1 MSSPIIYAAIY
12 FIIVVFG
19 SCFYFRGK
27 VKNVDDFTTGGKTL
41 KWYMVAS
48 GLALIPLGSGH
59 TMNLWEASA
68 GLGAGVLFWPVI
80 VGGIFL
86 PLATLWFGPWLRE
99 LNVQTFPES
108 LEMQFGPAMG
118 YLNGAVN
125 TATWT
130 GICMG
135 ETLATGGAIYGLTG
149 GAVPFKPWCII
160 IAFVLIIVYVIFG
173 GVLQFSVVS
182 TVNATVMIVGSYA
195 ALILT
200 GGWLTANAMGWAGVA
215 EYYTSIGEAWRL
227 EIFRFSPDLFF
238 QIIIPVAVLHI
249 TAAAVTQGVYIPIFA
264 AKSTQEV
271 RKATFM
277 AAMVNGMA
285 SFPWVLMAMAA
296 MTIPAI
302 AAGGAKLSVINH
314 AIQNLPAPI
323 VGLLMV
329 CLLAATLSTGS
340 SVMLGNATVIVDVIL
355 KRACFPNMTPET
367 QFKLMRPMVVVCGLL
382 ACVPALFAPMIFP
395 IFLWCFSFGI
405 PIFFVWLAGMVWKCS
420 KSAAWITILV
430 SYIVNFVWTFATP
443 SWAPG
448 PFALNMYPVTLISLV
463 LVIVLNAILP
473 GEAALLK
480 RHRAGQLKGV
490 AKAA

>member
-1 MSSPIIYAAIY
+1 MASPIIYAAIY

-19 SCFYFRGK
+19 SCFYFRGR

-68 GLGAGVLFWPVI
+68 GLGCGVLFWPVI

-99 LNVQTFPES
+99 LGVQTFPES
-108 LEMQFGPAMG
+108 LEMQFGAGMG

-135 ETLATGGAIYGLTG
+135 ETLATGGAIYGLTS
-149 GAVPFKPWCII
+149 GAIPFKPWCII
-160 IAFVLIIVYVIFG
+160 IAFVLIMVYVIFG
-173 GVLQFSVVS
+173 GVLQYSIVS
-182 TVNATVMIVGSYA
+182 TVNATVMIVGSYV

-200 GGWLTANAMGWAGVA
+200 GGWLSANAMGWTGVVEHYNA
-215 EYYTSIGEAWRL
+215 LDQTWKL
-227 EIFRFSPDLFF
+227 EIFRFSPDLLF
-238 QIIIPVAVLHI
+238 QIVLPVAILHI

-277 AAMVNGMA
+277 AALINGLS
-285 SFPWVLMAMAA
+285 SFPWVMMGIAA

-314 AIQNLPAPI
+314 ALQNLPAPI

-340 SVMLGNATVIVDVIL
+340 SVMLGNATVIVNVIL
-355 KRACFPNMTPET
+355 KRACFPKMKPET
-367 QFKLMRPMVVVCGLL
+367 EFRLMRPMIVVCGLA
-382 ACVPALFAPMIFP
+382 ACVPALVAPMIFP

-405 PIFFVWLAGMVWKCS
+405 PMFFVWLVGMVWKCS
-420 KSAAWITILV
+420 KSAAWTTIIV
-430 SYIVNFVWTFATP
+430 TYILNFVWTFATP
-443 SWAPG
+443 SWATG
-448 PFALNMYPVTLISLV
+448 YWGLNVYPVVICSIV
-463 LVIVLNAILP
+463 LTIVLNLVLP
-473 GEAALLK
+473 GDSGLLA
-480 RHRAGQLKGV
+480 RHREANN
-490 AKAA
+490 AAQAA